1 MLNFDLMAL
10 RLRQYG
16 AAWVLSFVLVAIA
29 AAIAHFLLHMDLVSV
44 INVLLLAAFAVI
56 AVLVAVFLALTFT
69 AGETGATK
77 GALLGT
83 AVVLAVPLLWAPVL
97 GAVTSAFFAHV
108 SIEYSSVYAA
118 FRILIGKAVWA
129 VLRLFSENP
138 VIEAGMKLM
147 EIFAA
152 VVGFIASVSQLWEV
166 LGKRRRAASE
176 G

>member
-16 AAWVLSFVLVAIA
+16 AAWVLSFLLVLIAGAIA
-29 AAIAHFLLHMDLVSV
+29 QFLLHMDLISV
-44 INVLLLAAFAVI
+44 INVLLLVAFAVI
-56 AVLVAVFLALTFT
+56 AVLIAVFLALTFT
-69 AGETGATK
+69 CNETGATK

-83 AVVLAVPLLWAPVL
+83 ALVLAAPLLWAPVL
-97 GAVTSAFFAHV
+97 GAVSAAFFGHI

-118 FRILIGKAVWA
+118 FRIMLGKAVWG
-129 VLRLFSENP
+129 VLRLFSHNP

-152 VVGFIASVSQLWEV
+152 VVGFIASISQLWEV
-166 LGKRRRAASE
+166 LGRRGRST
-176 G
+176 

>member
-16 AAWVLSFVLVAIA
+16 AAWVLSFLAVLIA
-29 AAIAHFLLHMDLVSV
+29 GATAQFLLHMDLVSV
-44 INVLLLAAFAVI
+44 INVLLLIAFAVI
-56 AVLVAVFLALTFT
+56 AVLIAAFLALTFT
-69 AGETGATK
+69 ANETGATK

-83 AVVLAVPLLWAPVL
+83 AIVLAAPLLWAPVL
-97 GAVTSAFFAHV
+97 GAVTAAFFGHV
-108 SIEYSSVYAA
+108 SIEYSTVYAA

-129 VLRLFSENP
+129 VLRMFSENP
-138 VIEAGMKLM
+138 VLDAGMKLM

-166 LGKRRRAASE
+166 LGKRRRPAD

>member
-10 RLRQYG
+10 RLRQYATVWVASFLLVLIAG
-16 AAWVLSFVLVAIA
+16 ATAR
-29 AAIAHFLLHMDLVSV
+29 FLLHMDLVSV
-44 INVLLLAAFAVI
+44 INVLLLVAFAVI
-56 AVLVAVFLALTFT
+56 AVLIAAFLARTFT
-69 AGETGATK
+69 CDETGATK
-77 GALLGT
+77 GALLAT
-83 AVVLAVPLLWAPVL
+83 ALVLAAPLLWAPVL
-97 GAVTSAFFAHV
+97 GAVAAAFFGHV
-108 SIEYSSVYAA
+108 SIEYSTVYAA
-118 FRILIGKAVWA
+118 FRILLGKAVWA

-166 LGKRRRAASE
+166 LGKRRRAAD